1 MTRAPIDLGH
11 LSRQTL
17 GDSALGREVLALFA
31 AQARLLAGRI
41 GDAGTQERR
50 AIAHTMK
57 GAASGVGAF
66 AVAEGA
72 ARIEREPDREEWVAP
87 LQALVEE
94 ACGFIETLGEP
105 AAGHG

>member
-1 MTRAPIDLGH
+1 MQREPIDLDH
-11 LSRQTL
+11 LARQTL
-17 GDSALGREVLALFA
+17 GDSALEREVLALFT

-41 GDAGTQERR
+41 GEAATEEERR
-50 AIAHTMK
+50 MIHTMK